1 MPNLAL
7 MATKKKSAKKTPKK
21 RAAKYDEKLKL
32 TGTFD
37 QLLGELINPK
47 NPVKKGKLK

>member
-1 MPNLAL
+1 
-7 MATKKKSAKKTPKK
+7 MATKKKAAKKAPKK
-21 RAAKYDEKLKL
+21 RANKYNEKLKI

-47 NPVKKGKLK
+47 NPIKKK